1 MSSLKKKKVLIIM
14 GTRPEAIKLAPVYQA
29 LKSQKQ
35 FFDVD
40 ILATAQHRE
49 MLDQALLAFGI
60 SAKYDLNVMQHNQ
73 DLYDVTAQSLL
84 GLRDILQSN
93 KVDCIL
99 VQGDTT
105 STFVGALAGFYQKI
119 FVGHV
124 EAGLRTG
131 DKFSP
136 YPEEVNRRLTSCIA
150 DFHFAPTEK
159 ARENLIKENI
169 SEQEIV
175 VTGNTAIDS
184 LLWAVKNAKPTFK
197 NFFSRECLN
206 AIENRFILLTMH
218 RRESFGQ
225 PLLEAL
231 AAVAELAAKHPAIS
245 ILFPVHLNP
254 KVRRPVEDILANI
267 NNIHLL
273 DPLDYVNFVHLMN
286 RATIIMTD
294 SGGIQE
300 EAPSL
305 NKPILVLREVT
316 ERPEGILAGVAK
328 LVGTDRKKI
337 VEEATRLL
345 TNDSYYR
352 SMVKISNPYGD
363 GTASAKLVDV
373 LKKRLL

>member
-1 MSSLKKKKVLIIM
+1 MSSLKKKKVLIVM

-29 LKSQKQ
+29 LKSQEQ

-60 SAKYDLNVMQHNQ
+60 SPKYDLNVMRHNQ

-84 GLRDILQSN
+84 GLRDILQST
-93 KVDCIL
+93 KIDSIL

-124 EAGLRTG
+124 EAGLRTD

-136 YPEEVNRRLTSCIA
+136 YPEEINRRVTSCLA
-150 DFHFAPTEK
+150 DIHFAPTEK
-159 ARENLIKENI
+159 ARENLMKENI
-169 SEQEIV
+169 PEREIV

-184 LLWAVKNAKPTFK
+184 LLWAVKNTKPTFE
-197 NFFSRECLN
+197 NFLPRECLN

-225 PLLEAL
+225 PLLDAL
-231 AAVAELAAKHPAIS
+231 AAVAELAAKYPDIS

-267 NNIHLL
+267 DNIHLL
-273 DPLDYVNFVHLMN
+273 EPLDYVNFVHLMN

-316 ERPEGILAGVAK
+316 ERPEGVLAGVAK
-328 LVGTDRKKI
+328 LVGTNRKKI
-337 VEEATRLL
+337 VEEATKLL
-345 TNDSYYR
+345 TNDSYYQ
-352 SMVKISNPYGD
+352 SMVNISNPYGD
-363 GTASAKLVDV
+363 GTASAKLVDA
-373 LKKRLL
+373 LKKRLC